1 MLYLSVIPIF
11 AEEEEEEEEENW
23 IEEKDIDPEAG
34 S

>member
-11 AEEEEEEEEENW
+11 AEEEENEENW